1 MTQID
6 GDLVKQLA
14 GILNETGLTEI
25 EYDTGSLKIRVAK
38 SVHQTAVMAA
48 PMPAM
53 GHAVVAAAAAAAP
66 SDAANHP
73 GCIKSPMVGVAYLSP
88 EPGKPPFV
96 KVGDTVSQ
104 GQTLLLIEAMKTY
117 NDLRAPRAGKVLR
130 ILVADTTPVEY
141 GEALLILE

>member
-53 GHAVVAAAAAAAP
+53 GHAVVAAAAAAP

-96 KVGDTVSQ
+96 KVGDQVAE
-104 GQTLLLIEAMKTY
+104 GATLLLIEAMKTY
-117 NDLRAPRAGKVLR
+117 NPVKAPKGGRVAQ
-130 ILVADTTPVEY
+130 IIVADTSPVEF
-141 GEALLILE
+141 GEPLIVIE

>member
-1 MTQID
+1 
-6 GDLVKQLA
+6 
-14 GILNETGLTEI
+14 LTEI
-25 EYDTGSLKIRVAK
+25 EYAKDEEHIRVSK
-38 SVHQTAVMAA
+38 GAVAAA
-48 PMPAM
+48 PMIAGPS
-53 GHAVVAAAAAAAP
+53 AAAAAP
-66 SDAANHP
+66 MGPAAEKTTLP
-73 GCIKSPMVGVAYLSP
+73 EGFVVTAPMVGTVYLSP